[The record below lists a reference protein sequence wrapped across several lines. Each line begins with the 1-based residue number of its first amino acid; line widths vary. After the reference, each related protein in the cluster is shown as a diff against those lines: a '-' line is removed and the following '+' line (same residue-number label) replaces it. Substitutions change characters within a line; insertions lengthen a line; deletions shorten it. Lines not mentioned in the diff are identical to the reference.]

1 MCFKGKKE
9 TGNGEKKKKSVRKKG
24 IGEKKGIREKKKQI
38 LILYHEAK

>member
-1 MCFKGKKE
+1 MGKKE
-9 TGNGEKKKKSVRKKG
+9 TKSVRKKG